1 MALLCSKKM
10 IFFHEIFQVGACPNL
25 KDSSIYDI
33 FSIHM
38 YRTYRVRYL
47 QLFCPICDFLM
58 LWKVHYFGKRWFFH
72 EIFQVGACPNLTDS
86 SLYEMNSIHMYKARS
101 IWYPQQFL
109 SICDSFMP
117 CMVHFFFEK
126 KRWFFMN
133 YFKFVHAPTW
143 KIPYYMTGFLS
154 ICTRQEAL
162 GIFNMPQLERFLIIW
177 QVFYSYVQGKK
188 HSISSTIFL
197 YLRLSY
203 GLYGTFFG
211 KRWFFMKYFKLVQA
225 PTWKIPYY
233 MTGFLS
239 ICTRH
244 KAFGIFNNFP
254 LSATPSYPVRYI
266 FLEKD
271 EFLMK
276 YFKLVHA
283 PSWKIPQYMKI
294 YLFICTRHKEFGIF
308 NFFALSATP

>member
-1 MALLCSKKM
+1 MPQLERFLNIWYFFYSYVQDIQSSVSSTFLRYLRLLNALEGTLFWKKM
-10 IFFHEIFQVGACPNL
+10 IFSWNISSWCMPKFDRFLIIWNEFYSYVQGKKHLVSSTIFVYLWLSYALYGTFFFEKKKMIFHELFQVCACPNL
-25 KDSSIYDI
+25 KNSLLYDR
-33 FSIHM
+33 F
-38 YRTYRVRYL
+38 
-47 QLFCPICDFLM
+47 
-58 LWKVHYFGKRWFFH
+58 
-72 EIFQVGACPNLTDS
+72 
-86 SLYEMNSIHMYKARS
+86 SIHMYKARS
-101 IWYPQQFL
+101 IGYLQ
-109 SICDSFMP
+109 
-117 CMVHFFFEK
+117 
-126 KRWFFMN
+126 
-133 YFKFVHAPTW
+133 HAPTW
-143 KIPYYMTGFLS
+143 KIPYYMTGFLF
-154 ICTRQEAL
+154 ICTRQEAF
-162 GIFNMPQLERFLIIW
+162 GIFNNFP
-177 QVFYSYVQGKK
+177 VSA
-188 HSISSTIFL
+188 
-197 YLRLSY
+197 
-203 GLYGTFFG
+203 YGTFFG

-266 FLEKD
+266 ILEKD

-294 YLFICTRHKEFGIF
+294 YLFICTRHREFGIF